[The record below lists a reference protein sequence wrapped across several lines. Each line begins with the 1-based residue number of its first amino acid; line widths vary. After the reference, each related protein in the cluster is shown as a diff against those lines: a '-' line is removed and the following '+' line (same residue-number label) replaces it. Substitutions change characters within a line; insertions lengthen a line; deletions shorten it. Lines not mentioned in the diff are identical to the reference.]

1 MDSISRNENEYIRID
16 GVDPFFVAAFDTI
29 NHPIKKAKKAI
40 QTGYLTA
47 LTYIVEKAL
56 VEEELS
62 ENPLYSAC
70 DIKSYT
76 SENKS
81 TQQFVLVL
89 RSVLQ
94 KSISEKMQLRIDIK
108 QIVSKRLQQYQNQL
122 FTGDVKVNID
132 EKRGLSCLSTFAKP
146 WRTKYR
152 FMLVCDVALI
162 LLDEPLVLRAT
173 ELIKECLSA
182 KQQVD
187 VERVY
192 SLLQSKQEVE
202 EKYRPILPLLNQYRA
217 NKDFFH
223 KEERRIIVTANMSAG
238 KSTLINALV
247 GKSIAQTSQEVCTGN
262 VCYLFN
268 KAYEDNHIH
277 LSTQGLNLN
286 ATAGDLHAYDWNG
299 KISIASYFT
308 GIMSDI
314 PRLCIIDTP
323 GVDAALHKDHS
334 KRARNAL
341 LNDDY
346 DTIIYVVSPTRL
358 GTDAEKKHL
367 QWVAQNLQKEK
378 IIFVLNK
385 LDNYHDFSDSI
396 EESICGFKEDLL
408 KIGFEKPVICPLSAY
423 FAYLLKLK
431 MTGQPLSEDEEDE
444 YVLYSKK
451 FKKSSYDLSN
461 YYEGVRCLN
470 TDSEEIALSK
480 RVGLYGLEKIIYGG
494 RL

>member
-81 TQQFVLVL
+81 TQQLVLVL

-247 GKSIAQTSQEVCTGN
+247 GKSIARTSQEVCTGN